1 LQFLLRNCKFHDPWI
16 GDTLLKAYGQF
27 SSVGRIMSPQYLCRS
42 IAVVGGSMRLGL
54 RYYKFAVL
62 FAVALLAGDGQ
73 SQTTTS
79 GALSGV
85 VIDQTN
91 AVVPDATVEIND
103 VAKGTTQSEK
113 TDREGVYQFSFLRP
127 GRYKLKVTHAG
138 FQEERKSVT
147 IQVGPPATVNVTL
160 EIAKASSEITVS
172 DEAPLIRAETADVSV
187 TMNQKQVS
195 EVPNPGND
203 LTYIAQTTPGAVM
216 NTDNGSGK
224 FSILGMPGFSYAFT
238 VDGVSITENTL
249 NTVRGGPLGLT
260 LGANQVQEATV
271 VTSGYSGQFG
281 NAAGGNVN
289 YVTKSGGNAFH
300 GNAQYYWNG
309 TVLNANDWFNKAFG
323 GQRPLSIANQWAGSL
338 GGPIRKDKLFFFI
351 DTEGLR
357 LVIPQVLFTV
367 IPTPEFEAATIQHIQ
382 NKFGLGSASDLFY
395 QNIFRLY
402 DGTPRASL
410 ARDGGFDLN
419 DPIGCTG
426 FSIPNSLGTPGHPCA
441 RNITNTRSRPSQDTL
456 TSGRVDWNIG
466 QSDRAF
472 FRVQEEG
479 GVAAIGTD
487 PINSVFNGDY
497 DNSRWQTQLLETHTF
512 NPTTASQFLVGL
524 SDHYWAYKS
533 SRPTQA
539 LAAFPAF
546 LNFNVPGT
554 FTNLGDFND
563 IGFYRFDTRVLQI
576 SEDVVTTR
584 GSHKLG
590 LGIGLDR
597 EHWRDNS
604 RTFNAAGTLS
614 PQTLRAFYEG
624 GFDSASGDSTTL
636 TQAFTSQPDVSAGF
650 GGIQAYV
657 QDEWRARKNLS
668 LIIGLRAEHRA
679 NFRCEHLCFARLVA
693 PFEEIGH
700 DPSQPYKN
708 VLVDNQKHALFDL
721 ERIDWSPRFGFA
733 WQPFGLSHNSVLRG
747 GVGTLYDPFQE
758 AIAENFWLNPPN
770 YNSFTAFDNNL
781 TPGETSSLFKDTRKS
796 NIAFVQNYQTREN
809 PVQLLNDPNFV
820 PPAVESSERKMHRP
834 QYQRWSIEWQQGVG
848 AKTSVSL
855 GYFGHHGIH
864 ELVQN
869 PNANAYGFGSL
880 PTAQCSSPPV
890 PPCSDPRFSE
900 VDQWASRAISNYHGL
915 VASFRREFQGWGNGL
930 VQVNYTFG
938 HALDEVSNNGIQSFT
953 LFSSNSP
960 QDPSNLRGAYGP
972 AEYDVRHSMNANY
985 VWELPVKSVLHGH
998 GPSALLGGWQ
1008 VSGTFFARTGFPYT
1022 VFDYAKS
1029 GSLQQKNNYFGTVY
1043 AVPTGPLPNHSSC
1056 GSSAALSPSPNLH
1069 PCLPPQYFVQNGSTV
1084 PNPNALFVQAGC
1096 ETGFDAGRLA
1106 PFPDCLNGPAVS
1118 FVQGRNRF
1126 RGPGYFNTDLAVMKK
1141 TKIPGWENSSLG
1153 LGLQFFN
1160 VLNHPNFG
1168 SPDNGISSP
1177 TFGLIGGEEQAPNGL
1192 LGAGYQFGTPR
1203 MIQLKAE
1210 LKF

>member
-1 LQFLLRNCKFHDPWI
+1 
-16 GDTLLKAYGQF
+16 
-27 SSVGRIMSPQYLCRS
+27 
-42 IAVVGGSMRLGL
+42 MRLGL
-54 RYYKFAVL
+54 KNHRFVVL
-62 FAVALLAGDGQ
+62 LAVALLAGDGQ
-73 SQTTTS
+73 SQTTAS

-85 VIDQTN
+85 VVDQTN
-91 AVVPDATVEIND
+91 AVVHDAAVEIKD
-103 VAKGTTQSEK
+103 IAQGTTRSAK
-113 TDREGVYQFSFLRP
+113 TDNEGVYQFPFLRP
-127 GRYKLKVTHAG
+127 GRYTLKVTHPG
-138 FQEERKSVT
+138 FQDEQKSVT
-147 IQVGPPATVNVTL
+147 IQVGPPATVNVSL
-160 EIAKASSEITVS
+160 RVAKTSSELTVTG
-172 DEAPLIRAETADVSV
+172 DAPTIQAETADVSV

-216 NTDNGSGK
+216 NTDSGSGSK

-238 VDGVSITENTL
+238 VDGVSITENTM
-249 NTVRGGPLGLT
+249 NIVRGGPLGLT
-260 LGANQVQEATV
+260 LGTNQVQEATV
-271 VTSGYSGQFG
+271 VTTGYSGQFG
-281 NAAGGNVN
+281 NAAGGNIN

-309 TVLNANDWFNKAFG
+309 TVLNANDWFNKAFRNP
-323 GQRPLSIANQWAGSL
+323 RPLSIANQWAGST
-338 GGPIRKDKLFFFI
+338 GGPIRKDKLFFFF

-357 LVIPQVLFTV
+357 LIIPQVQFTV
-367 IPTPEFEAATIQHIQ
+367 IPTPEFEAVTIQHIQ
-382 NKFGLGSASDLFY
+382 DKFGLGSASDLFY
-395 QNIFRLY
+395 QNIFKLY

-410 ARDGGFDLN
+410 AQDGNGDLKGDPLGCRGFV
-419 DPIGCTG
+419 G
-426 FSIPNSLGTPGHPCA
+426 PNGLGTTKACA
-441 RNITNTRSRPSQDTL
+441 RNVTNTPSRPSQDTL
-456 TSGRVDWNIG
+456 TSGRLDWNIG

-479 GVAAIGTD
+479 GVAAIVTD
-487 PINSVFNGDY
+487 PISSVFDGDY

-512 NPTTASQFLVGL
+512 NSKTASQFLVGL

-533 SRPTQA
+533 SHPTQA
-539 LAAFPAF
+539 LAAFPVF
-546 LNFNVPGT
+546 LNFNVAGA

-563 IGFYRFDTRVLQI
+563 IGFNRFDTRVLQI
-576 SEDVVTTR
+576 SEDVVTTHGR
-584 GSHKLG
+584 HKLG

-604 RTFNAAGTLS
+604 RTFNAAGTLM

-636 TQAFTSQPDVSAGF
+636 TQAFSSQPDVAVGF

-668 LIIGLRAEHRA
+668 LSIGLRAEHRA
-679 NFRCEHLCFARLVA
+679 NFRCENHCFARLVA
-693 PFEEIGH
+693 PFEEISH
-700 DPSQPYKN
+700 DPSQPYKD

-733 WQPFGLSHNSVLRG
+733 WQPFGVSHTSVLRG
-747 GVGTLYDPFQE
+747 GVGILYDPFQE

-781 TPGETSSLFKDTRKS
+781 TPGETSSLFIDTKNS
-796 NIAFVQNYQTREN
+796 NQAFVQNYRTREN
-809 PVQLLNDPNFV
+809 PAQLLNNPNFV
-820 PPAVESSERKMHRP
+820 PPAVESSERNMHRP
-834 QYQRWSIEWQQGVG
+834 QYQRWSLEWQQGFG

-864 ELVQN
+864 QLVHN

-880 PTAQCSSPPV
+880 PAAQCSSPPV
-890 PPCSDPRFSE
+890 PPCSDPRFGE

-930 VQVNYTFG
+930 VQMNYTFG
-938 HALDEVSNNGIQSFT
+938 HALDEVSNNGIVGFT
-953 LFSSNSP
+953 LGSSNSP

-985 VWELPVKSVLHGH
+985 VWELPVKSALRGH
-998 GPSALLGGWQ
+998 GPSALLSGWQ

-1022 VFDYAKS
+1022 VFDPGLS
-1029 GSLQQKNNYFGTVY
+1029 GNLQQNNYFGAIY
-1043 AVPTGPLPNHSSC
+1043 AVPAGPLPDHSSC
-1056 GSSAALSPSPNLH
+1056 GSSAAISPNPNPH
-1069 PCLPPQYFVQNGSTV
+1069 PCLPPQSFVQKGSTV
-1084 PNPNALFVQAGC
+1084 PNRNALFVQTGC
-1096 ETGFDAGRLA
+1096 EIGFNTGHLPGQPDSSGNIDPCGGPLVSLA
-1106 PFPDCLNGPAVS
+1106 
-1118 FVQGRNRF
+1118 QGRNRF

-1141 TKIPGWENSSLG
+1141 TKIPGWENSSLA

-1168 SPDNGISSP
+1168 SPDNGVSSP

-1192 LGAGYQFGTPR
+1192 LGTGYQFGAPR

>member
-1 LQFLLRNCKFHDPWI
+1 
-16 GDTLLKAYGQF
+16 
-27 SSVGRIMSPQYLCRS
+27 
-42 IAVVGGSMRLGL
+42 MRLGL
-54 RYYKFAVL
+54 KYCRFAVL
-62 FAVALLAGDGQ
+62 LAVALLAGDGQ

-79 GALSGV
+79 GGLSGV

-91 AVVPDATVEIND
+91 AVVPDAAVEITD
-103 VAKGTTQSEK
+103 VAKGTAQSAK
-113 TDREGVYQFSFLRP
+113 TDVEGAYQFSFLRP
-127 GRYKLKVTHAG
+127 GRYTLKVAHTG
-138 FQEERKSVT
+138 FQEERESVT

-160 EIAKASSEITVS
+160 QVAKASSEITVS
-172 DEAPLIRAETADVSV
+172 DEALIIQAETADVSV

-203 LTYIAQTTPGAVM
+203 LTYIVQTSPGVVM
-216 NTDNGSGK
+216 NTDNGFGSK

-249 NTVRGGPLGLT
+249 NIVRGGPLGLT

-271 VTSGYSGQFG
+271 VTTGYSGQFG
-281 NAAGGNVN
+281 NAAGGNIN
-289 YVTKSGGNAFH
+289 YVTKSGSNAFH

-309 TVLNANDWFNKAFG
+309 TVLNANDWFNQAFG
-323 GQRPLSIANQWAGSL
+323 NQRPLSIANQWAASM
-338 GGPIRKDKLFFFI
+338 GGPIRKDKLFLFF

-357 LVIPQVLFTV
+357 LIIPQVLFTV

-382 NKFGLGSASDLFY
+382 DKFGLGSASDLFY
-395 QNIFRLY
+395 QNIFKLY
-402 DGTPRASL
+402 EGTPRASL
-410 ARDGGFDLN
+410 AQDGGFDPN
-419 DPIGCTG
+419 DPLGCTG
-426 FSIPNSLGTPGHPCA
+426 FSIPNSLGTPGHPCG

-479 GVAAIGTD
+479 GVAAIGAD
-487 PINSVFNGDY
+487 PISSAFDGDY

-512 NPTTASQFLVGL
+512 NSTTASQFLVGL

-533 SRPTQA
+533 SHPTQA
-539 LAAFPAF
+539 LAAFPTF

-563 IGFYRFDTRVLQI
+563 IGFNRFDTRVLQV

-604 RTFNAAGTLS
+604 RTFNAVGTLY

-636 TQAFTSQPDVSAGF
+636 TQAFSSQPDVRVAF

-657 QDEWRARKNLS
+657 QDEWRARRNLS
-668 LIIGLRAEHRA
+668 LTISLRVEHRG
-679 NFRCEHLCFARLVA
+679 NFRCENLCFARLVA
-693 PFEEIGH
+693 PFQEISH
-700 DPSQPYKN
+700 DPNQPYN
-708 VLVDNQKHALFDL
+708 QVLVNNQKHALFDL

-733 WQPFGLSHNSVLRG
+733 WQPFGVSHNSVLRG
-747 GVGTLYDPFQE
+747 GVGILYDPFQE
-758 AIAENFWLNPPN
+758 AIAQQFWMNPSPN
-770 YNSFTAFDNNL
+770 YNSFNAFQNNL
-781 TPGETSSLFKDTRKS
+781 TPGEPSSLFNDTFNS
-796 NIAFVQNYQTREN
+796 NQAFVQGFKNGETLA
-809 PVQLLNDPNFV
+809 QLQHDVPNFL
-820 PPAVESSERKMHRP
+820 PPSLQSSERMMHRP
-834 QYQRWSIEWQQGVG
+834 QYQRWSLQWQQGFG
-848 AKTSVSL
+848 AKTSVNL

-880 PTAQCSSPPV
+880 PAAQCSSPPV
-890 PPCSDPRFSE
+890 PPCSDPRFGE
-900 VDQWASRAISNYHGL
+900 VDQWASRAISHYHGL

-938 HALDEVSNNGIQSFT
+938 HALDEVSNNGIVGFT
-953 LFSSNSP
+953 LGSSNSP

-985 VWELPVKSVLHGH
+985 VWELPVKSVLRGH
-998 GPSALLGGWQ
+998 GPSALLTGWQ
-1008 VSGTFFARTGFPYT
+1008 VSGTFFARTGLPYT
-1022 VFDYAKS
+1022 VFDPALS
-1029 GSLQQKNNYFGTVY
+1029 GNLQQNNYFGAIY
-1043 AVPTGPLPNHSSC
+1043 AVPAGPLSVHSSC
-1056 GSSAALSPSPNLH
+1056 GSSAAISPNPNPH
-1069 PCLPPQYFVQNGSTV
+1069 PCLPPQSFVQNDGSTV
-1084 PNPNALFVQAGC
+1084 LNPDALFVQTGC
-1096 ETGFDAGRLA
+1096 ETGFNTGHLPGQPDSSGNIDPCGGPLVSLA
-1106 PFPDCLNGPAVS
+1106 
-1118 FVQGRNRF
+1118 QGRNRF
-1126 RGPGYFNTDLAVMKK
+1126 REPGYFNTDLAVMKK
-1141 TKIPGWENSSLG
+1141 TKIPGWENSSLA
-1153 LGLQFFN
+1153 LGVQFFN
-1160 VLNHPNFG
+1160 LLNHPNFG
-1168 SPDNGISSP
+1168 YPDNGISSP
-1177 TFGLIGGEEQAPNGL
+1177 TFGLLGGEEQAPNGL

>member
-1 LQFLLRNCKFHDPWI
+1 
-16 GDTLLKAYGQF
+16 
-27 SSVGRIMSPQYLCRS
+27 
-42 IAVVGGSMRLGL
+42 MRLGPRCCSGAIL
-54 RYYKFAVL
+54 I
-62 FAVALLAGDGQ
+62 AVALLLSDGQ

-91 AVVPDATVEIND
+91 AVVPDAAVEIKD
-103 VAKGTTQSEK
+103 IAKGTPQSAK
-113 TDREGVYQFSFLRP
+113 TDGKGVYQFSFVPP
-127 GRYKLKVTHAG
+127 GRYTLKVTHAG

-147 IQVGPPATVNVTL
+147 IQVGPPVTVNVNL
-160 EIAKASSEITVS
+160 EIAKASSEIAVS
-172 DEAPLIRAETADVSV
+172 DEAPIIQAETADVSV

-203 LTYIAQTTPGAVM
+203 LTYIAQTAPGAVM
-216 NTDNGSGK
+216 NTDNGFGSK

-238 VDGVSITENTL
+238 VDGVSITENSL
-249 NTVRGGPLGLT
+249 NIVRGGPLGLT

-309 TVLNANDWFNKAFG
+309 TVLNANDWFNKAFHNS
-323 GQRPLSIANQWAGSL
+323 RPLSIANQWAASV
-338 GGPIRKDKLFFFI
+338 GGPIRKDKLFFFF

-357 LVIPQVLFTV
+357 LIIPQVLFTV
-367 IPTPEFEAATIQHIQ
+367 IPTPEFESATIQHIK
-382 NKFGLGSASDLFY
+382 NKFGVGSASDLFY

-410 ARDGGFDLN
+410 AEDGGFDPN
-419 DPIGCTG
+419 DPLGCTG
-426 FSIPNSLGTPGHPCA
+426 FSIPSSVGTPGHPCA
-441 RNITNTRSRPSQDTL
+441 RNIANTRSRPSQDTL

-479 GVAAIGTD
+479 GVAAMGAD
-487 PINSVFNGDY
+487 PINTVFDGEY
-497 DNSRWQTQLLETHTF
+497 ENSRWQTQLLETHTF
-512 NPTTASQFLVGL
+512 NSTTASQFLIGL
-524 SDHYWAYKS
+524 SDHYWVYKS
-533 SRPTQA
+533 SNPVQA
-539 LAAFPAF
+539 LATFPTF

-563 IGFYRFDTRVLQI
+563 IGFYRFDTHMLQL
-576 SEDVVTTR
+576 SEDVITMR
-584 GSHKLG
+584 GSHKIG

-636 TQAFTSQPDVSAGF
+636 TQAFSSQPDVSAGF

-668 LIIGLRAEHRA
+668 LTIGLRAEHRA
-679 NFRCEHLCFARLVA
+679 NFRCEHLCFARLGA
-693 PFEEIGH
+693 PFEEISH
-700 DPSQPYKN
+700 APSQPYKE
-708 VLVDNQKHALFDL
+708 VLVDNQKNALFDL

-733 WQPFGLSHNSVLRG
+733 WQPFGVSHNSVLRG
-747 GVGTLYDPFQE
+747 GVGILYDPFQE
-758 AIAENFWLNPPN
+758 EIAEKFWLNPPN
-770 YNSFTAFDNNL
+770 YNSFTAFENNL

-796 NIAFVQNYQTREN
+796 NIAFVQNYQSRGN

-834 QYQRWSIEWQQGVG
+834 QYQRWSLEWQQGVG
-848 AKTSVSL
+848 AKTSLSL
-855 GYFGHHGIH
+855 GYFGHHGIY
-864 ELVQN
+864 ELVHN

-880 PTAQCSSPPV
+880 PAAQCSSPPV
-890 PPCSDPRFSE
+890 PPCSDPRFGE

-915 VASFRREFQGWGNGL
+915 VASFRHEFQGWGSGL
-930 VQVNYTFG
+930 AQVNYTFG
-938 HALDEVSNNGIQSFT
+938 HALDEVSNNGMTGFT
-953 LFSSNSP
+953 LGSSNSP
-960 QDPSNLRGAYGP
+960 QEPSNLRGAYGP
-972 AEYDVRHSMNANY
+972 AEYDARHSMNANY
-985 VWELPVKSVLHGH
+985 VWELPVKSVLRGH
-998 GPSALLGGWQ
+998 GPTALLTGWQ
-1008 VSGTFFARTGFPYT
+1008 VAGTFFARSGFAYS
-1022 VFDYAKS
+1022 VFDFALS
-1029 GSLQQKNNYFGTVY
+1029 GSLQQRNNYFGTIY
-1043 AVPTGPLPNHSSC
+1043 AVPARPLPDHSSC
-1056 GSSAALSPSPNLH
+1056 GPSAALSPNPTLH
-1069 PCLPPQYFVQNGSTV
+1069 PCLPPQSFVQNGSTV
-1084 PNPNALFVQAGC
+1084 PNRNALFVQTGC
-1096 ETGFDAGRLA
+1096 ETGFNTGHLPGQPDSSGNVDPCGGPLVSLA
-1106 PFPDCLNGPAVS
+1106 
-1118 FVQGRNRF
+1118 QGRNRF
-1126 RGPGYFNTDLAVMKK
+1126 RGPSYFNTDLAVMKK
-1141 TKIPGWENSSLG
+1141 TKIPGWEKSSLA

-1168 SPDNGISSP
+1168 SPDNGVSSP
-1177 TFGLIGGEEQAPNGL
+1177 TFGLIGGEEQAPNGV
-1192 LGAGYQFGTPR
+1192 LGSGYQFGTPR

-1210 LKF
+1210 LEF